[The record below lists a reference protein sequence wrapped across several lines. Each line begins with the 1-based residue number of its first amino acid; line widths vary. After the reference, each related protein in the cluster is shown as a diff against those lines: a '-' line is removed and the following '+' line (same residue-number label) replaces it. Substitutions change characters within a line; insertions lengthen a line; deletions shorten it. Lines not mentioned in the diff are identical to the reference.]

1 VNCPFYYNKA
11 KSALSIIDFIVTRV
25 YTPINSKKE
34 MIVIIAGKGA
44 LFSINDNGIFL
55 LLTII
60 AP

>member
-1 VNCPFYYNKA
+1 M
-11 KSALSIIDFIVTRV
+11 TRV

-44 LFSINDNGIFL
+44 LFSINDHGIFL